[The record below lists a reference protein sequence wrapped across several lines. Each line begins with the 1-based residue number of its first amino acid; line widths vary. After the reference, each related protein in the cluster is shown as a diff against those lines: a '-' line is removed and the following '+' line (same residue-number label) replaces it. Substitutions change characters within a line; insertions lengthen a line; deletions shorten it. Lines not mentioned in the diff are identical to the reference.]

1 MKAMKKTIAVLL
13 TVCMVVSMFALAA
26 VTVSVG
32 AAAGETWSVMGS
44 FNEWTSDYYMT
55 DNGDGTYTVAIENV
69 ASGDYQFKVRKDH
82 EWTVSY
88 GKGNANYD
96 FTVADVESTTVTIGF
111 DSETK
116 KITVTGE
123 GVEKFELN
131 IEKIV
136 AAGNGSQSSSFL
148 NGETWKPG
156 ADVNKMTEIESN
168 VYQITY
174 RDVAA
179 GPYEFKFAANG
190 SWIINWGSAVDSEVT
205 INEWNNAVWNST
217 ENIKFTLD
225 SEEDVTLVLDLTGF
239 DPDTNSGAKYKIIVG
254 DEPEPSTQP
263 TTGQLYEEGY
273 YIVGDFNGWQAQP
286 QYRLT
291 ENQATQGEYTRPCV
305 TFNSGEEFKVAYCN
319 GYGLE
324 TYYPNGMGDEYEI
337 FAAGN
342 YDVYFRPDGKG
353 SQEYGW
359 YEGYIYTEECSI
371 LGSSLTVGEGDI
383 SFNVYFYATDEQIDN
398 SPVVYFNWTG
408 ADDVSREIVD
418 YLSAER
424 KTNLGGNVGYAYK
437 AICPVPAAEMSD
449 EITVSYSFDG
459 DDGNFNAAKKTFSVR
474 DNAMTYAASE
484 NEKVKNV
491 AVTMLNFGAA
501 CQNQFA
507 YKTDNLANKDLGN
520 AQNLSILTQ
529 EEINGITANIPDKAT
544 INENSNLSDI
554 GLAYKGF
561 TLFVKSKTTLR
572 FYFEI
577 VDADKYKGN
586 EGKLRLGD
594 TGQEAPYGDGTKYV
608 YVEWTNIGTPELDQT
623 EMLYGNNEELG
634 EYSALSY
641 VKAVLTGSTDETLKS
656 TVSTLY
662 RFHKAAQALI

>member
-1 MKAMKKTIAVLL
+1 MKAMKKTLAVLL
-13 TVCMVVSMFALAA
+13 TVCLVISMVAAVA
-26 VTVSVG
+26 VTVS

-44 FNEWTSDYYMT
+44 FNEWTSDYDMT
-55 DNGDGTYTVAIENV
+55 DNGNGTYTVAIENV
-69 ASGDYQFKVRKDH
+69 AKGEYQFKVRKDH
-82 EWTVSY
+82 NWAESY
-88 GKGNANYD
+88 GKNGSNYD
-96 FTVADVESTTVTIGF
+96 FTVEGVDSTTVTITF
-111 DSETK
+111 DSDTNE
-116 KITVTGE
+116 ITVSGE

-136 AAGNGSQSSSFL
+136 VVGDGSQSSSFL
-148 NGETWKPG
+148 NGESWKPD

-174 RDVAA
+174 NDVAA
-179 GPYEFKFAANG
+179 GNYQFKFAANG
-190 SWIINWGSAVDSEVT
+190 SWDVNWGRSGEVEL
-205 INEWNNAVWNST
+205 NDWNDAQYGGY
-217 ENIKFTLD
+217 ENDIYFTLQ
-225 SEEDVTLVLDLTGF
+225 SEEDVTLVLDLNGF
-239 DPDTNSGAKYKIIVG
+239 DPDTNRGAKYKIIVG

-337 FAAGN
+337 SAAGN

-359 YEGYIYTEECSI
+359 HEGYIYAEESSI

-383 SFNVYFYATDEQIDN
+383 SFNVYFYATDEQLDN

-408 ADDVSREIVD
+408 ADNADREIID
-418 YLSAER
+418 RLSADR

-459 DDGNFNAAKKTFSVR
+459 SKYNAAEKTFSVR
-474 DNAMTYAASE
+474 DNAMTYAASNDE
-484 NEKVKNV
+484 IVKNV

-507 YKTDNLANKDLGN
+507 YDTDNLANKALGD
-520 AQNLSILTQ
+520 AKDLSILTQ
-529 EEINGITANIPDKAT
+529 EEIDGITANIPDKAT
-544 INENSNLSDI
+544 INENSNLSEI

-561 TLFVKSKTTLR
+561 TLFVQSKTTLR

-586 EGKLRLGD
+586 EGKLHLGT
-594 TGQEAPYGDGTKYV
+594 TGQETAYGTKYV
-608 YVEWTNIGTPELDQT
+608 YVEWTNIGTPALDET
-623 EMLYGNNEELG
+623 EMLYGNGEELG
-634 EYSALSY
+634 KFSALSY
-641 VKAVLTGSTDETLKS
+641 VKAALTGGTTDNSLPS
-656 TVSTLY
+656 TVSALY
-662 RFHKAAQALI
+662 RFHKAAQALSTQAAQ

>member
-32 AAAGETWSVMGS
+32 AAAGETWSVIGLKEDW
-44 FNEWTSDYYMT
+44 NKDYDMT

-69 ASGDYQFKVRKDH
+69 ASDDYEFKVRKNH
-82 EWTVSY
+82 NWAESY
-88 GKGNANYD
+88 GKNGSNYE
-96 FTVADVESTTVTIGF
+96 FTVAGVESTTVTITF
-111 DSETK
+111 DSDTHE
-116 KITVTGE
+116 ITVSGE
-123 GVEKFELN
+123 GVKKSEHN
-131 IEKIV
+131 IKKIV
-136 AAGNGSQSSSFL
+136 AAGNGSQNSSFL
-148 NGETWKPG
+148 NGESWNTD

-179 GPYEFKFAANG
+179 GNYQFKFAANG
-190 SWIINWGSAVDSEVT
+190 SWDDNWGRSGEVEL
-205 INEWNNAVWNST
+205 NDWNDAQYGGY
-217 ENIKFTLD
+217 ENDIYFTLQ
-225 SEEDVTLVLDLTGF
+225 SEGDVTLVLDLTRF

-305 TFNSGEEFKVAYCN
+305 TFNSGEKFKVAYCN
-319 GYGLE
+319 GYNLDA
-324 TYYPNGMGDEYEI
+324 YYPDGMGNEYEI

-342 YDVYFRPDGKG
+342 YDVYFRPDGQG

-359 YEGYIYTEECSI
+359 HEGYIYAEECSI

-383 SFNVYFYATDEQIDN
+383 SFNVYFYATNEQIDN
-398 SPVVYFNWTG
+398 SPVVYFNWKG
-408 ADDVSREIVD
+408 ADNADREIID
-418 YLSAER
+418 RLSADR
-424 KTNLGGNVGYAYK
+424 ITNLGGNVGYAYK

-474 DNAMTYAASE
+474 DNAMTYAASK

-507 YKTDNLANKDLGN
+507 YDTDNLANKDLGN
-520 AQNLSILTQ
+520 AQDLSILTP
-529 EEINGITANIPDKAT
+529 EEIKGINANIPDKAD
-544 INENSNLSDI
+544 INSTSKLSEI

-561 TLFVKSKTTLR
+561 TLFVQSKTTLR

-577 VDADKYKGN
+577 VDA
-586 EGKLRLGD
+586 
-594 TGQEAPYGDGTKYV
+594 
-608 YVEWTNIGTPELDQT
+608 
-623 EMLYGNNEELG
+623 
-634 EYSALSY
+634 
-641 VKAVLTGSTDETLKS
+641 
-656 TVSTLY
+656 
-662 RFHKAAQALI
+662 

>member
-1 MKAMKKTIAVLL
+1 MKAMKKTLAVLL
-13 TVCMVVSMFALAA
+13 TVCLVISMVAAVA
-26 VTVSVG
+26 VTVS
-32 AAAGETWSVMGS
+32 AATDETWSVMGS
-44 FNEWTSDYYMT
+44 FNEWTSDYDMT

-69 ASGDYQFKVRKDH
+69 SSGDHEFKVRKDH
-82 EWTVSY
+82 DWAESY
-88 GKGNANYD
+88 GKGSANYD
-96 FTVADVESTTVTIGF
+96 FTVEGVESTTVTITF
-111 DSETK
+111 DSESK
-116 KITVTGE
+116 KITVTGD
-123 GVEKFELN
+123 GVKKSELN
-131 IEKIV
+131 IEKLV
-136 AAGNGSQSSSFL
+136 AAGNGSQSSFL
-148 NGETWKPG
+148 NGESWNAN

-179 GPYEFKFAANG
+179 GEYEFKFAANG
-190 SWIINWGSAVDSEVT
+190 SWKVNWGSAVDSEVT

-225 SEEDVTLVLDLTGF
+225 SEEDVTLVLDFTEF
-239 DPDTNSGAKYKIIVG
+239 DPETNSGAKYKIIVG
-254 DEPEPSTQP
+254 DEPEPSTGP
-263 TTGQLYEEGY
+263 LYEPGY

-305 TFNSGEEFKVAYCN
+305 TFNSGEKFKVAYCN
-319 GYGLE
+319 GYNLDA
-324 TYYPNGMGDEYEI
+324 YYPDGMGNEYEI

-359 YEGYIYTEECSI
+359 HEGYIYAEESSI

-383 SFNVYFYATDEQIDN
+383 SFNVYFYATNEQIYN
-398 SPVVYFNWTG
+398 SPVVYFNWKG
-408 ADDVSREIVD
+408 ADNADREIID
-418 YLSAER
+418 RLSADR

-507 YKTDNLANKDLGN
+507 YKTDNLANKYLGD
-520 AQNLSILTQ
+520 AEDLSILTQ

-544 INENSNLSDI
+544 INENSKLSEI

-577 VDADKYKGN
+577 IDADKYKGN

-608 YVEWTNIGTPELDQT
+608 YVEWTNIGTPELNQT

-641 VKAVLTGSTDETLKS
+641 VKAVLTGSTDDTLKS

>member
-1 MKAMKKTIAVLL
+1 MKAMKKTLAVLL
-13 TVCMVVSMFALAA
+13 TVCLVISVVAAVA
-26 VTVSVG
+26 VTVS
-32 AAAGETWSVMGS
+32 AATGETWSVIGL
-44 FNEWTSDYYMT
+44 NDDWNTDYDMT
-55 DNGDGTYTVAIENV
+55 DNGNGTYTREIAEVTP
-69 ASGDYQFKVRKDH
+69 GDYQFKVRKDH
-82 EWTVSY
+82 EWNESY
-88 GKGNANYD
+88 GKNGSNYD
-96 FTVADVESTTVTIGF
+96 FTVEGVDSTTVTITF
-111 DSETK
+111 DSDTHE
-116 KITVTGE
+116 ITVSGE

-136 AAGNGSQSSSFL
+136 AVGNGSQSSSFL
-148 NGETWKPG
+148 NGESWKTD
-156 ADVNKMTEIESN
+156 ADVNKMTETESN
-168 VYQITY
+168 VYQIKY

-190 SWIINWGSAVDSEVT
+190 SWNVNWGSAVDSEVT
-205 INEWNNAVWNST
+205 INEWNNAVWNSSD
-217 ENIKFTLD
+217 NIKFTLD
-225 SEEDVTLVLDLTGF
+225 SKEDVTLVLDLNGF
-239 DPDTNSGAKYKIIVG
+239 DPDTKSGAKYMIAASN
-254 DEPEPSTQP
+254 EPEPSTQP

-273 YIVGDFNGWQAQP
+273 YIVGEFNDWQAQP

-291 ENQATQGEYTRPCV
+291 ENPATQGEYTRPCV
-305 TFNSGEEFKVAYCN
+305 TFNSGEEFKVAHCN
-319 GYGLE
+319 GYNLDA
-324 TYYPNGMGDEYEI
+324 YYPNGMGNEYEI

-342 YDVYFRPDGKG
+342 YDVYFRPDGQG

-359 YEGYIYTEECSI
+359 HEGYIYTEECSI

-408 ADDVSREIVD
+408 ADNADREIID
-418 YLSAER
+418 RLSADR
-424 KTNLGGNVGYAYK
+424 KTYLGEEVGYAYK

-459 DDGNFNAAKKTFSVR
+459 SNYNAAKKTFSVR
-474 DNAMTYAASE
+474 DNAMTYAASD
-484 NEKVKNV
+484 NEIVKNV

-507 YKTDNLANKDLGN
+507 YETDNLANKDLGD
-520 AQNLSILTQ
+520 AEDLSILTP
-529 EEINGITANIPDKAT
+529 EEINGINANVPDKAY
-544 INENSNLSDI
+544 INSTSKLSEI
-554 GLAYKGF
+554 GLEYKGF

-577 VDADKYKGN
+577 IDADKYKGN

-608 YVEWTNIGTPELDQT
+608 YVEWTNIGTPALDET
-623 EMLYGNNEELG
+623 EMLHGNNEELG

-641 VKAVLTGSTDETLKS
+641 VKAVLTGSTDDTLKS

>member
-13 TVCMVVSMFALAA
+13 TLCMVVSMFALAA

-44 FNEWTSDYYMT
+44 FNEWTSDYDMT
-55 DNGDGTYTVAIENV
+55 DNGNGTYTREIAEVTP
-69 ASGDYQFKVRKDH
+69 GDYEFKVRKNHNWD
-82 EWTVSY
+82 VSY
-88 GKGNANYD
+88 GKNGSNYE
-96 FTVADVESTTVTIGF
+96 FTVAGVESTTVTIGF

-136 AAGNGSQSSSFL
+136 VAGNGSQSSSFL
-148 NGETWKPG
+148 KGESWEPG

-174 RDVAA
+174 SDVAA
-179 GPYEFKFAANG
+179 GNYQFKFAANG
-190 SWIINWGSAVDSEVT
+190 SWDVSWGKSGEVVL
-205 INEWNNAVWNST
+205 NDWNDAQYGGYGND
-217 ENIKFTLD
+217 IYFTLQ
-225 SEEDVTLVLDLTGF
+225 SEGDVTLVLDLTRF
-239 DPDTNSGAKYKIIVG
+239 DSDTNSGAKYKIIVG

-359 YEGYIYTEECSI
+359 HEGYIYAEESSI

-408 ADDVSREIVD
+408 ADNADREIID
-418 YLSAER
+418 RLSADR

-449 EITVSYSFDG
+449 EITISYTFDG
-459 DDGNFNAAKKTFSVR
+459 SNYNAAKKTFSVR

-507 YKTDNLANKDLGN
+507 YDTENLANKDLGN
-520 AQNLSILTQ
+520 AEDLSILTQ
-529 EEINGITANIPDKAT
+529 EEIDGITANIPDKAY
-544 INENSNLSDI
+544 INSTSKLSEI
-554 GLAYKGF
+554 GLEYKGF

-577 VDADKYKGN
+577 IDADKYKGN

-608 YVEWTNIGTPELDQT
+608 YVEWTNIGTPALDET
-623 EMLYGNNEELG
+623 EMLYGNGEELG
-634 EYSALSY
+634 KFSALSY
-641 VKAVLTGSTDETLKS
+641 VKAALTGGTTDNSLPS
-656 TVSTLY
+656 TVSALY